1 LRELLEYTAEM
12 GSILNSKKGVM
23 NVSRDHFN
31 TLKHRSFCKTM
42 LTTQC
47 IMEFCQSFYQSQ
59 TNNESTPFVNVLHD
73 VWSKEYTEVLG
84 VSIRFIEPTN
94 FIYFRSSIGLQVINS
109 HNSHYIIHKVNEMLS
124 RMNIRKNDIWRSVN
138 DNANSAKF
146 VGRLLA
152 SNRGPIDSKSTCIMH
167 TGNLILEY
175 ALGVRNRRKNKT
187 EQDLFLAGNEI
198 LKKVQT
204 VIQTMMNKRN
214 KAIFHAYSIVCKEK
228 FGGDALKFIL
238 PNETRVA
245 GKYLM
250 LQSLVRQRE
259 AFVYF
264 TAFDNNAYRG

>member
-1 LRELLEYTAEM
+1 
-12 GSILNSKKGVM
+12 
-23 NVSRDHFN
+23 
-31 TLKHRSFCKTM
+31 
-42 LTTQC
+42 
-47 IMEFCQSFYQSQ
+47 MEFCQSFYQSQ